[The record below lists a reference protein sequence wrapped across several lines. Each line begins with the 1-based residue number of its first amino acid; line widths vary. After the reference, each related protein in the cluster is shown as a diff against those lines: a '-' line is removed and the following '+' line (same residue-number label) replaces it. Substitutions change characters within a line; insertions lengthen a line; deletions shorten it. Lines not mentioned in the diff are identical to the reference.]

1 MNIESIPV
9 RQIKTLKSVQPRF
22 ETDQERVGDFAEL
35 LMENEDFEFPPL
47 TIFRDAYGANILAD
61 GFTRIGAYLI
71 AERKLV
77 ACEVKDGDEAAASW
91 YALGANMRHG
101 TPLSRDE
108 KRVVLYKA
116 LDHPNR
122 GALTQDEI
130 ADMIGVSRSTVTRAI
145 ADRKV
150 EARKEKAPKKEK
162 APYSAEAMAAIVK
175 IGECN
180 EAAKVGLLDGSIK
193 KPEDELIAF
202 AEYNCEQQLRLA
214 PLFFLRDLTLKQAIN
229 LLAQRPTD
237 PDVKMR
243 DYLHYAMMR
252 GTHQSWQFYDDSIE
266 VTVNLLRE
274 TAPAEIV
281 RPSKSKAPEA
291 VSPVEEEL
299 I

>member
-9 RQIKTLKSVQPRF
+9 RKIKKLKSVQPRF

-35 LMENEDFEFPPL
+35 LMENDQFEFPPL
-47 TIFRDAYGANILAD
+47 IVFRNGGDEVILAD
-61 GFTRIGAYLI
+61 GFTRHGAYEV

-77 ACEVKDGDEAAASW
+77 ACDVREGGELEASW
-91 YALGANMRHG
+91 FALSANMRHG
-101 TPLSRDE
+101 TPLNRDE

-122 GALTQDEI
+122 GHMSIDEL
-130 ADMIGVSRSTVTRAI
+130 AHMLGVSARTVDRAI

-162 APYSAEAMAAIVK
+162 AAWSSEAMAAIVK

-252 GTHQSWQFYDDSIE
+252 GTHQSWTFFDDTIE

-274 TAPAEIV
+274 TQPQEIV
-281 RPSKSKAPEA
+281 RPAKKAKPA
-291 VSPVEEEL
+291 PVEAEEL